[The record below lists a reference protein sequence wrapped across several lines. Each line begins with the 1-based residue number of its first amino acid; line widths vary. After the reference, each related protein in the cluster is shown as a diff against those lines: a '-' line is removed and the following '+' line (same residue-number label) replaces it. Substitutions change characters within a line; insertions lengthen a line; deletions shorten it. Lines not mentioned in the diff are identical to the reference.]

1 MARKRRTRLEIIADI
16 LAVLSTGCRPPTR
29 LATEANLA
37 YDRMA
42 KIMESLVEKGL
53 VREDAGV
60 YCITQEGHRLLEA
73 YRQWRNFLDA
83 VGI

>member
-16 LAVLSTGCRPPTR
+16 LEILSTGCRPPTR

-42 KIMESLVEKGL
+42 KIVEALVKKGL
-53 VREDAGV
+53 VKEDYGV
-60 YCITQEGHRLLEA
+60 FCITQEGYRLLET
-73 YRQWRNFLDA
+73 YRQWRCFLDTL
-83 VGI
+83 GI